1 MKTNEILKEQIIET
15 VENQIKSNNPQ
26 ETKLTFQRLI
36 NLGNTESDSK
46 QLIGQCVAVE
56 LFTIFKYGKPF
67 DEVRYIRNLK
77 NLPKEPK
84 E

>member
-36 NLGNTESDSK
+36 NLGYTELESK

-56 LFTIFKYGKPF
+56 LFTVFKYGKPF

-77 NLPKEPK
+77 SLPKEPK